1 MYTAH
6 FGLRATPFSITPDPQ
21 YLYLSDRHREA
32 LAHLVYGVNEGS
44 GFVVLTGE
52 VGTGKTT
59 LCRCLMEQLPD
70 TIDVA
75 LLLNP
80 RLNSRELLATI
91 FDELRVAY
99 DTAYTL
105 KDFIDILN
113 TYLLTAHAVG
123 RRTVLILDEAQSL
136 STEVLEEV
144 RLLTN
149 LETSRQKLLQII
161 LVGQPELNTILK
173 KQNLRQLSQRVT
185 ARYHLL
191 PLSAKDTYAY
201 INHRLAVSGA
211 SAPLFQKAA
220 MRKIY
225 RYSGGVPRLINVIC
239 DRALLGGYV
248 NNRNSID
255 TAIVRKAVLEVQ
267 GENIHH
273 LTSTT
278 SIIGVLV
285 VILGIV
291 VGIWAYSPSF
301 DFLNNLLPSLEKVFE
316 EEKENEEISE
326 SVTTT
331 SENNVLVEVEAS
343 EAAAQSD
350 ETAPDLLDVLQNTD
364 VVTDIESAFA
374 TLFQQWQLNYSD
386 LKGTT
391 ACERASK
398 KGLACLHR
406 TGTWEDIRRFN
417 RPAVIELMTRNGK
430 QYHTVITGLHGETVT
445 LDFSG
450 KTFEFP
456 LHEVNNY
463 WLGQFLLLW
472 QPPSLPIIMLK
483 AGMTSKDVIWV
494 RQLLAIHEKQETIQT
509 SLSTRFDSALKTRVI
524 AFQRDF
530 GLKPD
535 GIVGEQTFLMLSTL
549 SKEQPSLR

>member
-149 LETSRQKLLQII
+149 LETARQKLLQII

-191 PLSAKDTYAY
+191 PLSAKDTFAY

-211 SAPLFQKAA
+211 SIPLFQKAA
-220 MRKIY
+220 MRKVY

-267 GENIHH
+267 GEKINFFP
-273 LTSTT
+273 LTSL
-278 SIIGVLV
+278 IIGGL
-285 VILGIV
+285 
-291 VGIWAYSPSF
+291 VGILFVFVGLWIYSPSF
-301 DFLNNLLPSLEKVFE
+301 DFLNKFLPSFEKVFE
-316 EEKENEEISE
+316 KAQEPEIPT
-326 SVTTT
+326 SVAIETDT
-331 SENNVLVEVEAS
+331 NALVEVKAS
-343 EAAAQSD
+343 ETPAQP
-350 ETAPDLLDVLQNTD
+350 EKAPPNLLEILQDTD
-364 VVTDIESAFA
+364 IISDIESAFA

-386 LKGTT
+386 LKGVT
-391 ACERASK
+391 ACERASEK
-398 KGLACLHR
+398 DLACLHR
-406 TGTWEDIRRFN
+406 TGSWEDIRRFN
-417 RPAVIELMTRNGK
+417 RPAVIELMTRDGK
-430 QYHTVITGLHGETVT
+430 QYHAVITKLEGETVT

-450 KTFEFP
+450 QTFEFP
-456 LHEVNNY
+456 LHEINNY

-472 QPPSLPIIMLK
+472 QPPSLPIVSLK

-494 RQLLAIHEKQETIQT
+494 RKLLNIHEKVENASS
-509 SLSTRFDSALKTRVI
+509 SLSSRFDSALKKRII
-524 AFQRDF
+524 AFQSDY
-530 GLKPD
+530 GLKTD
-535 GIVGEQTFLMLSTL
+535 GIVGEQTLLILSTL
-549 SKEQPSLR
+549 SAESPSLR

>member
-6 FGLRATPFSITPDPQ
+6 FGLQATPFSITPDPQ

-267 GENIHH
+267 GENIHR
-273 LTSTT
+273 LPSIT
-278 SIIGVLV
+278 SIIATLVIVLCV
-285 VILGIV
+285 FLGL
-291 VGIWAYSPSF
+291 WMYSPSF
-301 DFLNNLLPSLEKVFE
+301 LNKLIPSFEQVFE
-316 EEKENEEISE
+316 REEIPTP
-326 SVTTT
+326 VTTVPD
-331 SENNVLVEVEAS
+331 NNVLVEVEAS
-343 EAAAQSD
+343 ETTDKS
-350 ETAPDLLDVLQNTD
+350 EEITPNLLDVLQDTD
-364 VVTDIESAFA
+364 IVSDIESAFA
-374 TLFQQWQLNYSD
+374 TLFQQWQLNYQE
-386 LKGTT
+386 LMGTT

-406 TGTWEDIRRFN
+406 TGSWEDIRRFN
-417 RPAVIELMTRNGK
+417 HPAVIELMTSDGK
-430 QYHTVITGLHGETVT
+430 QYHGVITQLIDETVT

-456 LHEVNNY
+456 LHEVNDY

-494 RQLLAIHEKQETIQT
+494 RQLLAIHEKQDPASV

-535 GIVGEQTFLMLSTL
+535 GIVGEQTLLMLSTL
-549 SKEQPSLR
+549 SKVQPLLQ

>member
-59 LCRCLMEQLPD
+59 LCRCLIEQLPD
-70 TIDVA
+70 TVDVA

-149 LETSRQKLLQII
+149 LETARQKLLQII
-161 LVGQPELNTILK
+161 LVGQPELNNLLK
-173 KQNLRQLSQRVT
+173 KQNLRQLAQRVT

-211 SAPLFQKAA
+211 SAPLFQKPA

-225 RYSGGVPRLINVIC
+225 HYSGGVPRLINVIC

-248 NNRNSID
+248 NNRTSID
-255 TAIVRKAVLEVQ
+255 TPIVKKAVLEVQ
-267 GENIHH
+267 GENIH
-273 LTSTT
+273 
-278 SIIGVLV
+278 
-285 VILGIV
+285 
-291 VGIWAYSPSF
+291 YSPSMTF
-301 DFLNNLLPSLEKVFE
+301 VLGTLLAILFIFIGLWVYTPSLDNVKKWFHSPSEHTQEISAPVPTVPENPVVQKAQASE
-316 EEKENEEISE
+316 SEEK
-326 SVTTT
+326 SVQ
-331 SENNVLVEVEAS
+331 
-343 EAAAQSD
+343 AAP
-350 ETAPDLLDVLQNTD
+350 TLLDILQNS
-364 VVTDIESAFA
+364 DIASDMEVSFL
-374 TLFQQWQLNYSD
+374 TLFSKWQLNYGE
-386 LKGTT
+386 LTGTT
-391 ACERASK
+391 ACERASQ

-406 TGTWEDIRRFN
+406 TGSWEDLRRLN
-417 RPAVIELMTRNGK
+417 RPAVIELMSSEGK
-430 QYHTVITGLHGETVT
+430 QYHTVITKLSGETAT

-450 KTFEFP
+450 KTFDFP
-456 LHEVNNY
+456 LHEINNY

-472 QPPSLPIIMLK
+472 QPPSLPIVLLK
-483 AGMTSKDVIWV
+483 SGMTSKDVIWV
-494 RQLLAIHEKQETIQT
+494 RNLLNIHEKTE
-509 SLSTRFDSALKTRVI
+509 SNPDNLSSRFDYALKNRVTE
-524 AFQRDF
+524 FQRHY

-535 GIVGEQTFLMLSTL
+535 GIVGEQTLLMLSTL

>member
-6 FGLRATPFSITPDPQ
+6 FGLRATPFSITPDPR

-59 LCRCLMEQLPD
+59 LCRCLIEQLPD
-70 TIDVA
+70 TVDVA

-123 RRTVLILDEAQSL
+123 RRTVLILDEAQNL

-149 LETSRQKLLQII
+149 LETARQKLLQII
-161 LVGQPELNTILK
+161 LVGQPELNTLLK
-173 KQNLRQLSQRVT
+173 KKNLRQLAQRVT

-191 PLSAKDTYAY
+191 PLSLKDTYAY

-211 SAPLFQKAA
+211 SMPLFQRAA
-220 MRKIY
+220 IRKIY
-225 RYSGGVPRLINVIC
+225 RYSGGIPRLINVIC

-248 NNRNSID
+248 NNRTSID
-255 TAIVRKAVLEVQ
+255 TVIVRKAVLEVQ
-267 GENIHH
+267 GENLHYFPY
-273 LTSTT
+273 TT
-278 SIIGVLV
+278 LV
-285 VILGIV
+285 GILLVILLIFIGIR
-291 VGIWAYSPSF
+291 IYFPHIELFKKDIFSF
-301 DFLNNLLPSLEKVFE
+301 ESEQVSEISVSNSTAPKNTVLEKVE
-316 EEKENEEISE
+316 SSE
-326 SVTTT
+326 VKI
-331 SENNVLVEVEAS
+331 V
-343 EAAAQSD
+343 
-350 ETAPDLLDVLQNTD
+350 
-364 VVTDIESAFA
+364 A
-374 TLFQQWQLNYSD
+374 TLQDILHNTTISHDMESSFTTLFAQWQLNYAE
-386 LKGTT
+386 LTGAT

-398 KGLACLHR
+398 KGLTCLHR
-406 TGTWEDIRRFN
+406 TGSWEDIRRLN
-417 RPAVIELMTRNGK
+417 RPAVIELVTNGGK
-430 QYHTVITGLHGETVT
+430 QYHTVIKKLTGEKAT

-450 KTFEFP
+450 KTFDFS
-456 LHEVNNY
+456 LHEINNY

-472 QPPSLPIIMLK
+472 QPPSLPISSLK
-483 AGMTSKDVIWV
+483 IGMNSKDVIWV
-494 RQLLAIHEKQETIQT
+494 HHLLNIHERMENPNSETV
-509 SLSTRFDSALKTRVI
+509 SPRFDQTLKNRI
-524 AFQRDF
+524 MEFQRYY
-530 GLKPD
+530 GLEPD
-535 GIVGEQTFLMLSTL
+535 GVIGEQTLLMLSTL